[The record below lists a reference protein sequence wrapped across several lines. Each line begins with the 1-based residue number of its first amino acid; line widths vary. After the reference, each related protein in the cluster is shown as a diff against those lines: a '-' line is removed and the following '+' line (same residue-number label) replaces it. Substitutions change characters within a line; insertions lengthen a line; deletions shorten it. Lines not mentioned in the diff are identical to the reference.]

1 VKAPGL
7 AVQKMPFHGGPGIAG
22 GDDGKEPDMKGLIHP
37 TRNARGSA
45 IVLALMV
52 LSLLTLIGIL
62 ATRTS
67 NTEVLIAGNEI
78 QRKMAFYNSEG
89 ACMEG
94 VELLMDRNNDD
105 LVTRPPV
112 PNWVFEAPGPDL
124 TRVDN
129 WDFDGLNGDD
139 TAVAS
144 TIKPGGA
151 VAFSVVERG
160 VSGSMVMT
168 KKTQVRSYAVF
179 GLNNDRTGRLIV
191 EAGKKRKLAIN

>member
-1 VKAPGL
+1 VDAATDGR
-7 AVQKMPFHGGPGIAG
+7 AG
-22 GDDGKEPDMKGLIHP
+22 GDDGKEPEMKGLMQP
-37 TRNARGSA
+37 TSNARGSA

-78 QRKMAFYNSEG
+78 QGKMAFYNAEG

-94 VELLMDRNNDD
+94 VERLMAQAEAD
-105 LVTRPPV
+105 LVSRPPA
-112 PNWVFEAPGPDL
+112 PNWVFEAAAAADL
-124 TRVDN
+124 TRFEN
-129 WDFDGLNGDD
+129 WDFDDAGGDD
-139 TAVAS
+139 TAVES
-144 TIKPGGA
+144 TFNQGGA
-151 VAFSVVERG
+151 VAFAVQERG

-179 GLNNDRTGRLIV
+179 GLNNDRTGRLII

>member
-1 VKAPGL
+1 MPL
-7 AVQKMPFHGGPGIAG
+7 RTAVRAATMERNRK
-22 GDDGKEPDMKGLIHP
+22 MKGLMQPISN
-37 TRNARGSA
+37 TRGSA

-78 QRKMAFYNSEG
+78 QGKMAFYNAEG

-94 VELLMDRNNDD
+94 VELLMARPEAD
-105 LVTRPPV
+105 LVSRPPV
-112 PNWVFEAPGPDL
+112 PGWVFVAPGPDL
-124 TRVDN
+124 TRVEN
-129 WDFDGLNGDD
+129 WDFDGADGDD
-139 TAVAS
+139 TAVES
-144 TIKPGGA
+144 TVKAGGA
-151 VAFSVVERG
+151 VAFAVLERG

-168 KKTQVRSYAVF
+168 KKTQVRTYAVF
-179 GLNNDRTGRLIV
+179 GMNNDRMGRPIV